1 MDEDYE
7 IDCSDIACGKC
18 GYGPMEPDVDRLVYK
33 AMQSLG
39 WLFPTTPEEVAQ
51 EELLRCDEC
60 FEGVQRWCPKCGWN
74 WGDEQKTKELDDDG
88 ETEQSTDE

>member
-18 GYGPMEPDVDRLVYK
+18 GYGPLHFRRCNAIGCEDGWVDESEFDCVNF
-33 AMQSLG
+33 AEG
-39 WLFPTTPEEVAQ
+39 EEFF
-51 EELLRCDEC
+51 RCDEC